1 MNNHFK
7 HLNKKIAKALNVRQ
21 IAFELSAD
29 DGVLLSD
36 LLIEQGILE
45 PSVANVILEEATG
58 FTSIDPT
65 FVSFNTDFLKH
76 AKSLLPGAVAIKEN
90 VFPLKHEGNYVHLVM
105 ALPDDEACIK
115 RMEFITGARIQPYC
129 CYSRGIRKVI
139 RKYYTGEELGLGT
152 QTDDIKQLREQAI
165 LALNRLVI
173 ANADLMTIINDVP
186 VIRLLSH
193 ILNTQVNSGASDIH
207 FEPQEDGLRIRSRVD
222 GVMQIVFRFPTV
234 VQKGILNRIKLIS
247 GMDLEET
254 GKPQDANID
263 YHLIENREID
273 IRVSA
278 LPSIYGEKIVL
289 RILDKGKKR
298 LNLTDLGMDSRE
310 FESLN
315 QIIHRPNGLIL
326 LTGPTGSGKTTTLY
340 GILNELNTEH
350 VNISTAEDPVE
361 YKLNGITQI
370 SCTADSG
377 LTFQEVLRSFLRQD
391 PDIIMVGEIRD
402 METADIAVKSA
413 MTGHIVLSTLH
424 TNDAAGAVNRLI
436 NMGIPAYLV
445 ASAQVTVIAQ
455 RLVRRICSHCKTE
468 APLEPNT
475 ANLLELADTEISV
488 YKGEGC
494 SHCSGTG
501 YRGRVG
507 IYEMLAVND
516 DMAKIILNKAPAG
529 VLKAAA
535 VKAGMIT
542 LRKAALEK
550 LADGVTTVEEVLR
563 VTMDA

>member
-1 MNNHFK
+1 MNK
-7 HLNKKIAKALNVRQ
+7 HIERLNKKISKALSVRQ
-21 IAFELSAD
+21 IAFETPS
-29 DGVLLSD
+29 DGGILLTD
-36 LLIEQGILE
+36 LLIRQKTLD
-45 PSVANVILEEATG
+45 PSTANVILEESTG
-58 FTSIDPT
+58 FGSIDPT

-76 AKSLLPGAVAIKEN
+76 AKSLIPGTVAIKEN

-105 ALPDDEACIK
+105 VLPNDEACIK
-115 RMEFITGARIQPYC
+115 RMEFITGSRIKPYC
-129 CYSRGIRKVI
+129 SYTRGIHKVI
-139 RKYYTGEELGLGT
+139 HKYYTDEELRPGT
-152 QTDDIKQLREQAI
+152 QNNDIKQLREQAI
-165 LALNRLVI
+165 LTLNRLVI

-207 FEPQEDGLRIRSRVD
+207 FEPQEDGLRIRSRID
-222 GVMQIVFRFPTV
+222 GVMQVVFRFPAV

-315 QIIHRPNGLIL
+315 QIIRRPNGLIL

-340 GILNELNTEH
+340 GILNELNTEY

-370 SCTADSG
+370 SCTSEAG

-413 MTGHIVLSTLH
+413 MTGHVVLSTLH
-424 TNDAAGAVNRLI
+424 TNDAAGAINRLI

-445 ASAQVTVIAQ
+445 ASAQITVIAQ
-455 RLVRRICSHCKTE
+455 RLVRRVCSHCKIKT
-468 APLEPNT
+468 ALERNT
-475 ANLLELADTEISV
+475 ANLLKLRNNGIPV

-494 SHCSGTG
+494 PHCSGTG

-507 IYEMLAVND
+507 IYEMLVADD
-516 DMAKIILNKAPAG
+516 DMSKIILKKAPAS

-535 VKAGMIT
+535 VKAGMTT
-542 LRKAALEK
+542 LRKAALKK
-550 LADGVTTVEEVLR
+550 LVSGVTTVEEVLR